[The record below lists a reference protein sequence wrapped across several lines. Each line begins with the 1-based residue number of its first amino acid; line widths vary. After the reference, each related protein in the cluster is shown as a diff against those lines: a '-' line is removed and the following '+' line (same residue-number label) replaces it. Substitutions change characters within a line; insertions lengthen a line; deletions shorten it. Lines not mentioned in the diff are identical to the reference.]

1 GHRQTGEVSAV
12 DSETYSKYSRQIIT
26 LVEGT
31 MVGDVQKSVE
41 RLLAD
46 EQYDLIADVLI
57 TASEVSARRLVD
69 ALLAREI
76 IEPLIPA
83 ACLRRE
89 LRRPSMTG
97 GASLG
102 GGAIFRDFETDDEG
116 PGVPDFIRE
125 EAEAITTS
133 ANQSRRIA
141 AQKEAELDRDAIRAR
156 IVDQL
161 VERLNTSD
169 EALKALATI
178 ARTSAFEET
187 RRGAAMKLANNKIA
201 TGKLIRAGRHR
212 DLLVIADASGSIAV
226 KSRIARSLAEAM
238 PDQNAPE
245 YRPALELVAEH
256 HPDEETKAAARGALN
271 G

>member
-1 GHRQTGEVSAV
+1 M

-125 EAEAITTS
+125 
-133 ANQSRRIA
+133 
-141 AQKEAELDRDAIRAR
+141 EAELDRDAIRAR